1 MSKTKKIISLLLSVI
16 MIMSVFNI
24 VPFSV
29 SAAEAEV
36 AATAETEGDFEY
48 DVLDDD
54 TAEIT
59 KYKGEGG
66 DITIPSIL
74 GGYTVTSIGWYAFE
88 DCTGLKSVT
97 IPDSVTSIGNR
108 AFKDNTDMT
117 SIDIPDSVTSIGER
131 AFFGCT
137 GLTSVTIPDSVTRIA
152 GSAFSNCT
160 GLTSVTIGNSVTS
173 IGWDVFKGCTG
184 IKSVTLS
191 QYAVNNFI
199 DIFGYSHR
207 TIENIVL
214 SDSVTSIGSYA
225 FDGCSSLTSI
235 EIPGSVKKISI
246 NPFIGC
252 SEMAS
257 IKVDPDNI
265 WYDSRGDCNAIIDTS
280 TEELI
285 SGCSVTVI
293 PDSVTSIGRYA
304 FQGCTSLT
312 SIDIPDSVT
321 SIGEGAFNGCT
332 GLTSVDIPDSVTS
345 IGIEAFSICTGLT
358 SIDIPDS
365 VTSIGNGTFRGCT
378 GLTSID
384 IPYSITSIGNWA
396 FYGCTGL
403 TSIDIP
409 DSVTRSIGE
418 RAFSSCTG
426 LTMITIPDSVKG
438 IGTRAFS
445 NCTGLTS
452 VYIPDSV
459 TFINPYAFKDCTKLK
474 SIVIPAAVTFISDH
488 AFDGCDGLVVYG
500 YEGSY
505 AEEFARNKCFDFVKL
520 TSDNDESAG
529 VIAEIPEDSELSAA
543 ELTGKQAEAA
553 TAGVTDRLNI
563 KAVFDISIKKDGA
576 AVQPDCIVKVQ
587 ILCEQPDAEVY
598 RKEADGSLTDMNAV
612 YKDGYY
618 VFYTD
623 HFSIYFVAT
632 AKGGGMTVSGAI
644 TSYIDDTDVTV
655 KLTGVDNN
663 FTAEVK
669 GKSDYSIANVPAGK
683 YTLTVSKDNHV
694 TREYTVTVDNDEVT
708 QDVKLCPK
716 GDVNGD
722 GETDIMDC
730 SVAQRYIREL
740 TTLDDYQ
747 IACGDVSGTG
757 DGELDIQDV
766 SRILRHIRELAM
778 LY

>member
-1 MSKTKKIISLLLSVI
+1 MANTKKIISLLLSVI

-304 FQGCTSLT
+304 FQGCTS
-312 SIDIPDSVT
+312 
-321 SIGEGAFNGCT
+321 
-332 GLTSVDIPDSVTS
+332 
-345 IGIEAFSICTGLT
+345 
-358 SIDIPDS
+358 
-365 VTSIGNGTFRGCT
+365 
-378 GLTSID
+378 
-384 IPYSITSIGNWA
+384 
-396 FYGCTGL
+396 L